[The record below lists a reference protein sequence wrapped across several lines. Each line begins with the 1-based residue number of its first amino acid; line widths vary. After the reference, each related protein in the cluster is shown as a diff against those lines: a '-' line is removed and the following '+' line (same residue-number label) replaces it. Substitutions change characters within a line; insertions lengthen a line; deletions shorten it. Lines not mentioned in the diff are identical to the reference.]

1 MHQSRFRRLL
11 AAVLAGDGN
20 SQFAATLQKPVDPAK
35 LASTVAAVVEQ
46 QPTA

>member
-1 MHQSRFRRLL
+1 LL
-11 AAVLAGDGN
+11 AAVLARGDGN